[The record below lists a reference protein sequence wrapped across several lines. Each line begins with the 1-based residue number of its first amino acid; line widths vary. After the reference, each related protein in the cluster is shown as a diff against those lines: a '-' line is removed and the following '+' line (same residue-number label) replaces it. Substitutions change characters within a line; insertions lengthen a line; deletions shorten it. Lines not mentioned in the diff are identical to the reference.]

1 MKKILLFFMACSLLM
16 ASDLDMNAAIN
27 ASYGNSYDFYTFSE
41 NRLDMNFFYNDLQGW
56 NTQTRL
62 MLGSHLTI

>member
-1 MKKILLFFMACSLLM
+1 MKKHPKCNIRKISSLLLACSLLV
-16 ASDLDMNAAIN
+16 ASDLDVNAAIN

-56 NTQTRL
+56 IQ
-62 MLGSHLTI
+62 

>member
-1 MKKILLFFMACSLLM
+1 MKKILLFFMACSLLIS
-16 ASDLDMNAAIN
+16 SDLDVSAAIN

-56 NTQTRL
+56 VQY
-62 MLGSHLTI
+62 